1 MTQNDWLTRA
11 CEADLSI
18 GNVIDGKHE
27 ASEGGDNP
35 IEKYSA
41 RDGRLLY
48 RFGRGTAAEVD
59 RAVAA
64 ARAAFADG
72 RWSRQPISKRAAV
85 LNTLADLVE
94 RERERFALYEC
105 LDVGKP
111 ISNALNDDL
120 ARTSDR
126 LRATAKLA
134 GQLTAPSAADLGH
147 LAYQRRKP
155 VGVVGGIAGWNYPL
169 TLAVSKLAPALLMG
183 NSLVLKPSEFTS
195 LSAQHLALLALEAG
209 VPPGVVNVVH
219 GAGATVGDALA
230 RHPDVDLI
238 SFVGSSATGKQLQVS
253 AGQSNMKRLILECGG
268 KSPFLAFADC
278 PDDLEM
284 IARNIVHTAFPNQGA
299 LCVAVT
305 RLLIQDTLR
314 DRLLPLILEKAAAIR
329 PADPLDPTATFGAI
343 MNEAHMEK
351 VLGYIE
357 TGMKEG
363 GELILG
369 GKRVYPDGDSTLQNG
384 FYIEPTII
392 DHVDPKAKIAQEEIF
407 GPVLSVLT
415 FKDEAEAI
423 ALANDSS
430 YGLAAYAATTDLGR
444 AQRLGEHL
452 NAGQV
457 IILGHTPSSGGSV
470 GLSSDK
476 HRQSGMGYSGGL
488 EGLAAYSVTS
498 TVNVLT

>member
-1 MTQNDWLTRA
+1 MTQTNWLTRS

-18 GNVIDGKHE
+18 GNLIDGKHE

-48 RFGRGTAAEVD
+48 SFGRGTAAEVD

-64 ARAAFADG
+64 ARAAFADR

-111 ISNALNDDL
+111 ISKALNDDL
-120 ARTSDR
+120 TRTVGG

-169 TLAVSKLAPALLMG
+169 TLAMGKLAPALLMG

-238 SFVGSSATGKQLQVS
+238 SFVGSSATGKQLQIS

-268 KSPFLAFADC
+268 KSPFLVFADC

-284 IARNIVHTAFPNQGA
+284 IAQEVVDQAFPNQGA
-299 LCVAVT
+299 LCVAGT
-305 RLLIQDTLR
+305 RLLIQDSLR
-314 DRLLPLILEKAAAIR
+314 ERLLPLVLEKAAAIR
-329 PADPLDPTATFGAI
+329 PADPLDPTTTFGAI

-357 TGMKEG
+357 TGIQEG

-369 GKRVYPDGDSTLQNG
+369 GKRVYPDGDSALQNG

-392 DHVDPKAKIAQEEIF
+392 DNVDPKARIAQEEIF

-423 ALANDSS
+423 SLANDSQ
-430 YGLAAYAATTDLGR
+430 YGLAAFAATTNLGR

-457 IILGHTPSSGGSV
+457 IILGHTPISGGGV
-470 GLSSDK
+470 GLSSEK

>member
-1 MTQNDWLTRA
+1 MAQTNWLTRA

-35 IEKYSA
+35 IAKYSA

-48 RFGRGTAAEVD
+48 QFGRGTAAEVD

-64 ARAAFADG
+64 ARAAMADG
-72 RWSRQPISKRAAV
+72 RWCRQPIFKRAAV
-85 LNTLADLVE
+85 LNALADLVQ
-94 RERERFALYEC
+94 REHERFALYEC

-111 ISNALNDDL
+111 IANALKEDIVNTL
-120 ARTSDR
+120 IR
-126 LRATAKLA
+126 LRGPAKLA

-169 TLAVSKLAPALLMG
+169 SLAASKLAPALLMG

-268 KSPFLAFADC
+268 KSPYLVFADC
-278 PDDLEM
+278 PDLDV
-284 IARNIVHTAFPNQGA
+284 IAQDVVSKAFPNQGA
-299 LCVAVT
+299 LCVAGT
-305 RLLIQDTLR
+305 RLLIQDSLR
-314 DRLLPLILEKAAAIR
+314 EKLLPLILEKAAAIR
-329 PADPLDPTATFGAI
+329 PADPLDPTTTFGAI
-343 MNEAHMEK
+343 INEAHMEK
-351 VLGYIE
+351 VLGYID
-357 TGMKEG
+357 TGIKEG

-369 GKRVYPDGDSTLQNG
+369 GKRVYPESDQALQNG

-392 DHVDPKAKIAQEEIF
+392 DHVDPKARIAQEEIF

-430 YGLAAYAATTDLGR
+430 YGLAAYAATTNLGR

-452 NAGQV
+452 NAGLV
-457 IILGHTPSSGGSV
+457 TILGHTPRSGGGV
-470 GLSSDK
+470 GLSSEK

-498 TVNVLT
+498 TVNILT